1 MESKKNNLLLIGRR
15 EFIDFPL
22 LDITGIE
29 AKLDTGAYTSS
40 IHCENIFVETKN
52 NKSTLSFSVSQIIHG
67 AEQSKIFYFDQ
78 FSKKKIKNSFGE
90 LEERYTIKTIVK
102 LGSKRILAT
111 ISLSNREKMRY
122 PVLIGRKLIKNK
134 FIIDVNKVY
143 TDGIKIKKAF
153 KHLLKPKN
161 KN

>member
-1 MESKKNNLLLIGRR
+1 METKKHTLLLIGRR
-15 EFIDFPL
+15 EYIDLPL

-40 IHCENIFVETKN
+40 IHCENIFVH
-52 NKSTLSFSVSQIIHG
+52 NKDGKSILSFSISQTIHG
-67 AEQSKIFYFDQ
+67 AEQSKTFYFEE

-102 LGSKRILAT
+102 LGSKKIWST

-122 PVLIGRKLIKNK
+122 PVLIGRKLIKGK
-134 FIIDVNKVY
+134 FVIDVNKIH
-143 TDGIKIKKAF
+143 TNGIKIKKAF
-153 KHLLKPKN
+153 KHLLKPK
-161 KN
+161 K

>member
-67 AEQSKIFYFDQ
+67 AEQSKTFYFDQ
-78 FSKKKIKNSFGE
+78 F
-90 LEERYTIKTIVK
+90 K
-102 LGSKRILAT
+102 L
-111 ISLSNREKMRY
+111 
-122 PVLIGRKLIKNK
+122 
-134 FIIDVNKVY
+134 
-143 TDGIKIKKAF
+143 
-153 KHLLKPKN
+153 
-161 KN
+161 